1 MAAEESV
8 QRRDLLDL
16 IERCDLVN
24 VTTQECHAVRHSS
37 SKPAIVNVS
46 LGSEMSP
53 SADRV
58 DYRFTMNS
66 EMVTREQETVAEL
79 KVVMIARFSIS
90 EGAAVGEAVLSAFG
104 NEVAT
109 MAVYPYVRQQTQD
122 LAGRIGLPNLT
133 LGLMKRDDG
142 KQVAAS
148 LDFLLGT

>member
-1 MAAEESV
+1 MSAEESV

-16 IERCDLVN
+16 IERCDLVQVN
-24 VTTQECHAVRHSS
+24 TQECHAVRHSS
-37 SKPAIVNVS
+37 SNPVIVNVS

-53 SADRV
+53 GDDRV
-58 DYRFTMNS
+58 DYRFTMTS
-66 EMVTREQETVAEL
+66 EMVTGEQETVAEL
-79 KVVMIARFSIS
+79 KVVMVARFSIS
-90 EGAAVGEAVLSAFG
+90 EGAAAGEAVLSAFG

-109 MAVYPYVRQQTQD
+109 MVVYPYVRQQTQD

-148 LDFLLGT
+148 LDLLLGT